1 MTGFRKVDLP
11 HISNLPTLTTHN
23 FRLENGVDL
32 ILILNLNT
40 KLWFLNWMHLQT
52 HFCKSGHL

>member
-23 FRLENGVDL
+23 FRLENGIDL
-32 ILILNLNT
+32 
-40 KLWFLNWMHLQT
+40 KFDQ
-52 HFCKSGHL
+52 

>member
-23 FRLENGVDL
+23 FRLENGTDL
-32 ILILNLNT
+32 KFDQYTVKNEV
-40 KLWFLNWMHLQT
+40 LW
-52 HFCKSGHL
+52 